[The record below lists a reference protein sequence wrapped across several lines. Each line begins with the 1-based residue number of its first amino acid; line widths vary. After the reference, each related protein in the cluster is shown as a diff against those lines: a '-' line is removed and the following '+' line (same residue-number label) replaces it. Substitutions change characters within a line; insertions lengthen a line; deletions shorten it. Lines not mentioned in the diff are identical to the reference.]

1 LSIPIEPYEVRV
13 SISDHFPRF
22 FLTGISTVLFVS
34 LGIPV
39 ARRLI
44 SGTIPA
50 DPPEGSP
57 LAIRRAES
65 PRAYWRT
72 MCLHLLVL
80 ALFAAIALIAWF
92 GNIPHAPD

>member
-1 LSIPIEPYEVRV
+1 VI
-13 SISDHFPRF
+13 ISDQFPRY
-22 FLTGISTVLFVS
+22 FLTGIATVLFVS

-44 SGTIPA
+44 RDTIPA

-57 LAIRRAES
+57 LAIRRAVS

-92 GNIPHAPD
+92 GKIPHEPD

>member
-1 LSIPIEPYEVRV
+1 LSIPLEPYEVRV
-13 SISDHFPRF
+13 IIGDQFPRY
-22 FLTGISTVLFVS
+22 FLTGIATVLFVS

-39 ARRLI
+39 GRRLI

-50 DPPEGSP
+50 DTPEGSP
-57 LAIRRAES
+57 LAIRRDES